1 MDFNDLL
8 NDSTRKVA
16 DMSAQMLLEK
26 PEFIS
31 DFVAILLSDK
41 VRISA
46 NAGRVLALC
55 CQEDSSL
62 LQPFIENLAEK
73 WSTLQQVGSRRSLAK
88 IFTLYPPD
96 YSEKAFSILL
106 NTAFNFVE
114 SNKESIAVQVYSMD
128 ILYQLST
135 KEPIIKNELIHILE
149 NLLEE
154 AQQPAILSRGNKI
167 LRVLKKEIAI
177 PK

>member
-16 DMSAQMLLEK
+16 DMTAQMLLEK

-31 DFVAILLSDK
+31 DFVVILLSDK

-55 CQEDSSL
+55 CQEDPLL

-73 WSTLQQVGSRRSLAK
+73 WPNLQQVGSRRSLAK

-96 YSEKAFSILL
+96 YSEKVFSILL
-106 NTAFNFVE
+106 NTAFDFVE
-114 SNKESIAVQVYSMD
+114 SGQSIAVQVYSMD
-128 ILYQLST
+128 ILYQLSN
-135 KEPIIKNELIHILE
+135 KEPILKNELIHILE

-167 LRVLKKEIAI
+167 LRILHKETAI